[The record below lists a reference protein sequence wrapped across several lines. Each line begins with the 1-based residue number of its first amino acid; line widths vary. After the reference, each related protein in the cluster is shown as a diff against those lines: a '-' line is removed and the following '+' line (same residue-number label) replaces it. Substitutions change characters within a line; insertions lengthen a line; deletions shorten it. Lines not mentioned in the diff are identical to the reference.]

1 MARKGLPAFRI
12 NPKWGRRGGKGE
24 GVGEFMGDL
33 SSSLIMSLRGQQR
46 LICDVEKHPFCSRG
60 KARMYHSDTLRGE
73 PSWRLTPK
81 SIASSPERSP
91 VSTRGFYTSPALKV
105 ALNPLYTVVELL
117 LLLNWT
123 QTMFLWLCIELG
135 FVLPHRRLVRIG
147 PYSPDIDLGSP
158 STTYASRNST

>member
-1 MARKGLPAFRI
+1 MGSE
-12 NPKWGRRGGKGE
+12 GREGGRGKGW
-24 GVGEFMGDL
+24 GNSL
-33 SSSLIMSLRGQQR
+33 SKFDHVFERSAEADMWRWETSLLQPR
-46 LICDVEKHPFCSRG
+46 E
-60 KARMYHSDTLRGE
+60 ARMYHSDTWRGE
-73 PSWRLTPK
+73 PSCRLTPK
-81 SIASSPERSP
+81 SIASSPERSS
-91 VSTRGFYTSPALKV
+91 VATRGFYTSPALKV

-123 QTMFLWLCIELG
+123 QTMFPWLCIELG